1 MGDALQGFVGQVVM
15 HDTIDDGKRM
25 SGSAHIETA
34 GGVLLDEL
42 GNGHSFLGKPADPDT
57 RGGGLVLVHDLFKDQ
72 PVIVLVLLDVLH
84 QHHRLEPLAHLA
96 SGSMG
101 DQMRFMV
108 ADAGHIGQR
117 TDGAIVPV
125 GDAGVGICADDLG
138 LDGGHG
144 LVGWVGISD
153 QRLRIEPGHCRLFV
167 CAILR
172 ASNLVSFIVHVLH
185 DPAPDVAIIPSA
197 LGLVLVVIGF
207 AGHGLILG
215 WYGLSK
221 GFM

>member
-1 MGDALQGFVGQVVM
+1 
-15 HDTIDDGKRM
+15 
-25 SGSAHIETA
+25 
-34 GGVLLDEL
+34 
-42 GNGHSFLGKPADPDT
+42 
-57 RGGGLVLVHDLFKDQ
+57 
-72 PVIVLVLLDVLH
+72 
-84 QHHRLEPLAHLA
+84 
-96 SGSMG
+96 
-101 DQMRFMV
+101 
-108 ADAGHIGQR
+108 
-117 TDGAIVPV
+117 
-125 GDAGVGICADDLG
+125 